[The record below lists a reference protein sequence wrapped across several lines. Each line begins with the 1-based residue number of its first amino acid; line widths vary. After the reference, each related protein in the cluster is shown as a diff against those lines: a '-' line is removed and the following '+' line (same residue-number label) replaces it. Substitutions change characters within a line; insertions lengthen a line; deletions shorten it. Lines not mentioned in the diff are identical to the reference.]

1 MLLAIAAVVLAQATA
16 NARLAHRIDDRVR
29 PSYMK
34 SALVIFFIATAAAA
48 APPSSKELD
57 RSVAELVAP
66 YVKYHAFSGVVLVGK
81 GDDVLVNKGF
91 GNANYEFGVP
101 NTPDTRFEIGSISKR
116 FTFVVV
122 MHLANEKKLGL
133 DDTLSKW
140 VPDFPSADKIT
151 IAYLLNHHSGIQDSN
166 KLRGIF
172 PRNFTTADV
181 VDAIKTEPLGSVP
194 GEKYSYTTWNY
205 AVLAYIIERVT
216 GDSYAD
222 VVKKYVYDRAGMRD
236 SGELS
241 TTTVVPRLANG
252 YMPDPFSNALSVS
265 GPEDR
270 SWKTGGGASY
280 STTGDLMR
288 FARAYS
294 STLLKKEERAAWDT
308 EDENTTLLERNVMQS
323 GGSTAGVNAM
333 INYFPDDDVTVVV
346 LANNSSPVARTI
358 ARDVAAICFREKYTV
373 PSVTLAPGK
382 PFDARL
388 LRGYAIEGRDF
399 TFDIRLHDGKPF
411 FRWGPTRWAAM
422 LPEGENRWFLPLDFA
437 HLTLRLD
444 DNGQLAEGT
453 MTASWS
459 RTPMKITAR

>member
-1 MLLAIAAVVLAQATA
+1 MLLRISGLAIFLIAAGA
-16 NARLAHRIDDRVR
+16 
-29 PSYMK
+29 SG
-34 SALVIFFIATAAAA
+34 
-48 APPSSKELD
+48 APPSTKELD

-81 GDDVLVNKGF
+81 GDDVLVNKAF

-101 NTPDTRFEIGSISKR
+101 NRPDTRFSIGSISKR

-122 MHLANEKKLGL
+122 MHLEREKKLSL
-133 DDTLSKW
+133 DDALSKW

-151 IAYLLNHHSGIQDSN
+151 VRYLLTHHSGIQDSD

-172 PRNFTTADV
+172 PRNFSTADA
-181 VDAIKTEPLGSVP
+181 VDAIKSEPLGAAP
-194 GEKYSYTTWNY
+194 GEKYSYSTWNY
-205 AVLAYIIERVT
+205 VVLAYIIERVT

-222 VVKKYVYDRAGMRD
+222 VVKKYVYDPAGMRD

-252 YMPDPFSNALSVS
+252 YMPDPFSNGLSIS

-280 STTGDLMR
+280 STTRDLMR
-288 FARAYS
+288 FARAYAT
-294 STLLKKEERAAWDT
+294 TLLTKEERALWDT
-308 EDENTTLLERNVMQS
+308 EDENTTLFERNVMQS

-333 INYFPDDDVTVVV
+333 MNYFPDDDVNVVV

-358 ARDVAAICFREKYTV
+358 ARDVAAIYFRAKYTV
-373 PSVTLAPGK
+373 PSVALAPGR
-382 PFDARL
+382 PFDERL

-399 TFDIRLHDGKPF
+399 TFEIRLHEGKPF
-411 FRWGPTRWAAM
+411 ARWGATRWEAM

-444 DNGQLAEGT
+444 DNGQLVEGT

-459 RTPMKITAR
+459 PAPMKIIAR

>member
-1 MLLAIAAVVLAQATA
+1 MLLPVAAIVLAQ
-16 NARLAHRIDDRVR
+16 
-29 PSYMK
+29 
-34 SALVIFFIATAAAA
+34 TAANA
-48 APPSSKELD
+48 APPSPKELD
-57 RSVAELVAP
+57 RSVAEDVAP

-81 GDDVLVNKGF
+81 GDDVLLNKAF
-91 GNANYEFGVP
+91 GNANYEFSVP

-122 MHLANEKKLGL
+122 MHLVNEKKLGL
-133 DDTLSKW
+133 GDTLSKW

-151 IAYLLNHHSGIQDSN
+151 IAYLLNHHSGIQDPD
-166 KLRGIF
+166 KLRGII
-172 PRNFTTADV
+172 RKNFTTADV
-181 VDAIKTEPLGSVP
+181 VDAIKTQPLGSVP
-194 GEKYSYTTWNY
+194 GSTYAYTTANY
-205 AVLAYIIERVT
+205 AVLAHIIERVT

-222 VVKKYVYDRAGMRD
+222 VVKKYVYDPAGMRD

-252 YMPDPFSNALSVS
+252 YMPDPFSNGLSVC
-265 GPEDR
+265 GPEDT

-280 STTGDLMR
+280 STTRDLMR

-294 STLLKKEERAAWDT
+294 TTLLTKEERAAWDT
-308 EDENTTLLERNVMQS
+308 EDENTTLLERNVTES
-323 GGSTAGVNAM
+323 GGSSPGLNAM
-333 INYFPDDDVTVVV
+333 INYFPGDELTVVV

-358 ARDVAAICFREKYTV
+358 ARDVAAMYFREKYTV

-399 TFDIRLHDGKPF
+399 TFDIKLHDGKPF
-411 FRWGPTRWAAM
+411 VRWGPTRWEAM

-459 RTPMKITAR
+459 RTPMKIIAR